1 MKLTLFVML
10 WASPGW
16 LRLDRAER
24 DRIAGAALGRALPE
38 EGVSLRHF
46 DAEAFH
52 ARISDI
58 AVISADSAQQ
68 AYFAMERLR
77 DTPLIAEGYFQVV
90 DIVPAYEDGFRHFE
104 EAEDAA

>member
-16 LRLDRAER
+16 LRLDRAQR
-24 DRIAGAALGRALPE
+24 NRIAGAALARVVPE
-38 EGVSLRHF
+38 AGVALRHF

-58 AVISADSAQQ
+58 AVITADNAQE
-68 AYFAMERLR
+68 AYFTMERLR

-90 DIVPAYEDGFRHFE
+90 DIVPAYEDGFRRFE
-104 EAEDAA
+104 EAEHAA